1 MKSKLAV
8 GLLGYGAYVPR
19 LRLRTQSI
27 ARIWRAPGSAAP
39 AVAEKSV
46 PSLDEDV
53 ITMSI
58 EAARTAVDRAE
69 IAPDPIGAVWVGT
82 ESKTNPPNPIPG
94 SLNPKTPPLNPPH
107 TLTP

>member
-69 IAPDPIGAVWVGT
+69 IAPDRIGAVWVGT
-82 ESKTNPPNPIPG
+82 ESK
-94 SLNPKTPPLNPPH
+94 SRSEEH
-107 TLTP
+107 TSELQSQALGI